1 MKNTLRKT
9 LSLFLA
15 FTLLCSLG
23 LTAAASE
30 AMGEDLTSKGTL
42 LNQKTQLSTNVFW
55 STAYSD
61 LRTENV
67 VTYEPNADVTPIVTF
82 GDSLTTRTTVTSA
95 ARALES
101 QGYRVAAGINGDFFN
116 TSNGLPIGI
125 LVSEGEVL
133 SSDGGYY
140 AMGFR
145 KDGSAVIG
153 KPGLSIS
160 ANLGYQ
166 GSDSSG
172 YFTDIIRT
180 VAGINKARVSTGGIY
195 LYTYDF
201 NNRHTTG
208 NTEAGVDV
216 LCTIVDGSLSIGG
229 TMTLVVD
236 QVIEATS
243 ATAIGP
249 DQIVLSANALSNT
262 YYTDALRNIPVGATV
277 TVTVSAANEA
287 WNDVQYA
294 VGALYSLVQDGA
306 VVSGLPSGVNPR
318 TAVGVTADGT
328 VVFYTIDGRRSGHSI
343 GASLSQVA
351 QRMIELGCVA
361 AIGLD
366 GGGST
371 TITVTQP
378 DDTTAATINRP
389 SDGSERAVANHLF
402 LVATNEPTGELGHF
416 YVQADNAY
424 VLAGSKVEISAAA
437 VDTNYIPMDEDYD
450 YDLEASDGE
459 LDGNILT
466 TPKRGGEI
474 TVTASSGRREGS
486 TTVYAIED
494 PTDVVIRDS
503 SGTALTTL
511 NAATGTTTQ
520 LAATAAY
527 NHISLKA
534 DPEAFTWEV
543 TGDIGTVDEH
553 GLFTAAAPGT
563 GTITVSAGRARVSI
577 PVTVSSSGTVSA
589 GGVMEVESFEGSTT
603 IFRGS
608 GSNMDFSLN
617 HSADTVRMGRGSARV
632 DYTLTEADGG
642 FGAGAYTSQWR
653 AVKSTVIDRSTYN
666 ALHMWVYG
674 DGSGNILSLL
684 CSNGTK
690 GYLTGGSVTLD
701 FTGWKQVTFAN
712 LGDWY
717 EILGLQVSVPATAA
731 GEGLVYA
738 DTPRT
743 GTIYIDHI
751 TATASGTPDNAAPVV
766 SASLDNSLWQV
777 TASVADAVDG
787 ILPAGSVTVT
797 YNGAPYG
804 SYDPA
809 TGLVTV
815 ALPGP
820 GESHEAMR
828 ITITARD
835 LSGNIGRASVDVEPY
850 GVDHKFTDINDYWAA
865 TYVDFLYN
873 ANITTGYADGT
884 FRPNDNISRQQFA
897 VMLYRYLGLDGTQ
910 YESVTLPFADNA
922 SIGDYALTA
931 VKALYT
937 EGIINGSTGSDGRL
951 YFNPGGSL
959 TRAQAAAM
967 IGRTQEKGYAIVD
980 LTFSDT
986 ASIPAYAT
994 YYIQTMAAQGVISGY
1009 ADGTFQPGANITR
1022 GQMAKILYNLM

>member
-101 QGYRVAAGINGDFFN
+101 QGYRVVAGINGDFFN

-145 KDGSAVIG
+145 EDGSAVIG

-494 PTDVVIRDS
+494 PTDVVIPGQQRHRAHHAECRHRHHHPAGRHRRLQPHLPEGGS
-503 SGTALTTL
+503 RSLHPGRSPATSARWMSTA
-511 NAATGTTTQ
+511 
-520 LAATAAY
+520 
-527 NHISLKA
+527 SLL
-534 DPEAFTWEV
+534 PPRP
-543 TGDIGTVDEH
+543 
-553 GLFTAAAPGT
+553 APAP
-563 GTITVSAGRARVSI
+563 SRSPPARARVSI

-617 HSADTVRMGRGSARV
+617 HSADTVRMGSGSAKV
-632 DYTLTEADGG
+632 DYTLTET
-642 FGAGAYTSQWR
+642 GASQGAYTAEWR
-653 AVKSTVIDRSTYN
+653 ASKSTGIDCSTYT
-666 ALHMWVYG
+666 ALHLWVYG

-684 CSNGTK
+684 YNDGAA
-690 GYLTGGSVTLD
+690 GYQSLQVTPLD
-701 FTGWKQVTFAN
+701 FTGWKQVTVTLPGAHF
-712 LGDWY
+712 
-717 EILGLQVSVPATAA
+717 EIQGLQVSAT
-731 GEGLVYA
+731 
-738 DTPRT
+738 
-743 GTIYIDHI
+743 
-751 TATASGTPDNAAPVV
+751 TA
-766 SASLDNSLWQV
+766 
-777 TASVADAVDG
+777 
-787 ILPAGSVTVT
+787 
-797 YNGAPYG
+797 
-804 SYDPA
+804 
-809 TGLVTV
+809 
-815 ALPGP
+815 
-820 GESHEAMR
+820 
-828 ITITARD
+828 
-835 LSGNIGRASVDVEPY
+835 
-850 GVDHKFTDINDYWAA
+850 
-865 TYVDFLYN
+865 
-873 ANITTGYADGT
+873 ADGT
-884 FRPNDNISRQQFA
+884 VSVGDQALRHH
-897 VMLYRYLGLDGTQ
+897 LYRPHHRHRLRHAGQRGACGLRLPRQFPLAGDRLGRRRGGWH
-910 YESVTLPFADNA
+910 PA
-922 SIGDYALTA
+922 S
-931 VKALYT
+931 
-937 EGIINGSTGSDGRL
+937 
-951 YFNPGGSL
+951 
-959 TRAQAAAM
+959 
-967 IGRTQEKGYAIVD
+967 
-980 LTFSDT
+980 
-986 ASIPAYAT
+986 
-994 YYIQTMAAQGVISGY
+994 
-1009 ADGTFQPGANITR
+1009 
-1022 GQMAKILYNLM
+1022 GQRHRHLQRRPLRQL

>member
-101 QGYRVAAGINGDFFN
+101 QGYRVVAGINGDFFN

-145 KDGSAVIG
+145 EDGSAVIG

-318 TAVGVTADGT
+318 TAVGVTSDGT

-402 LVATNEPTGELGHF
+402 LVAT
-416 YVQADNAY
+416 
-424 VLAGSKVEISAAA
+424 
-437 VDTNYIPMDEDYD
+437 
-450 YDLEASDGE
+450 
-459 LDGNILT
+459 
-466 TPKRGGEI
+466 
-474 TVTASSGRREGS
+474 
-486 TTVYAIED
+486 
-494 PTDVVIRDS
+494 
-503 SGTALTTL
+503 TL

-563 GTITVSAGRARVSI
+563 GTITVSAG
-577 PVTVSSSGTVSA
+577 
-589 GGVMEVESFEGSTT
+589 GVMEVESFEGSTT

-617 HSADTVRMGRGSARV
+617 HSADTVRMGSGSAKV
-632 DYTLTEADGG
+632 DYTLTET
-642 FGAGAYTSQWR
+642 GASQGAYTAEWR
-653 AVKSTVIDRSTYN
+653 ASKSTGIDCSTYT
-666 ALHMWVYG
+666 ALHLWVYG

-684 CSNGTK
+684 YNDGAA
-690 GYLTGGSVTLD
+690 GYQSLQVTPLD
-701 FTGWKQVTFAN
+701 FTGWKQVTVTLPGAHF
-712 LGDWY
+712 
-717 EILGLQVSVPATAA
+717 EIQGLQVSATTAA
-731 GEGLVYA
+731 DGTVSVGDKLS
-738 DTPRT
+738 

-910 YESVTLPFADNA
+910 YESVTLPSADNA

>member
-30 AMGEDLTSKGTL
+30 AMGEDLTSKDTL

-67 VTYEPNADVTPIVTF
+67 ITYEPNEDVTPIVTF

-101 QGYRVAAGINGDFFN
+101 QGYRVVAGINGDFFN
-116 TSNGLPIGI
+116 TSNGLPIGL
-125 LVSEGEVL
+125 LVSDGKLL

-140 AMGFR
+140 AIGFR
-145 KDGSAVIG
+145 DDGSAVIG
-153 KPGLSIS
+153 KPSLSVS
-160 ANLGYQ
+160 ADLGYALA
-166 GSDSSG
+166 DSTG
-172 YFTDIIRT
+172 YTAEVVRT
-180 VAGINKARVSTGGIY
+180 IAGVNKARVSTGGIY

-249 DQIVLSANALSNT
+249 DQIVLSGNALSNT

-277 TVTVSAANEA
+277 TVTVSAASEE

-306 VVSGLPSGVNPR
+306 VVSGLPSGTNPR
-318 TAVGVTADGT
+318 TAVGVTADGS

-343 GASLSQVA
+343 GASLTQVA

-389 SDGSERAVANHLF
+389 SDGSERAVTNHLF
-402 LVATNEPTGELGHF
+402 LVATNEPTGELSHF

-520 LAATAAY
+520 LTATAAY

-553 GLFTAAAPGT
+553 GLFTAVAPGT

-603 IFRGS
+603 IFRGT
-608 GSNMDFSLN
+608 GINMDFSLN
-617 HSADTVRMGRGSARV
+617 HSADTVRMGSGSAKV
-632 DYTLTEADGG
+632 DYTLTEDGSG
-642 FGAGAYTSQWR
+642 LGAYTADWR
-653 AVKSTVIDRSTYN
+653 ASRTTSIDTGTYT

-674 DGSGNILSLL
+674 DGSGNQLSLL
-684 CSNGTK
+684 YSDGAK
-690 GYLTGGSVTLD
+690 GYLPGGSVTLD
-701 FTGWKQVTFAN
+701 FTGWKQVTFA
-712 LGDWY
+712 LMGSHY
-717 EILGLQVSVPATAA
+717 EIQGLRVTAPVIATADS
-731 GEGLVYA
+731 VSYA

-751 TATASGTPDNAAPVV
+751 TATASGTPDNEAPVV

-797 YNGAPYG
+797 YNGTPYG

-967 IGRTQEKGYAIVD
+967 IGRTQEKGYATVE
-980 LTFSDT
+980 LTFSDA